1 MVMFWHLNCLFCHVG
16 GAKMRQ
22 LFKKRLILSAALFGL
37 SLVLCKPLA
46 AQAPITAPQPLAEL
60 IEEGLAENKAIQSLQ
75 AQVESLKEEVDFAG
89 SLEDPRLGFGVLN
102 LPTDS
107 WEFDEEP
114 MTQKTIFLAQKFPWF
129 GKLSL
134 KSQRQ
139 ALMASEQQAMLEA
152 KKLEL
157 ARKIAIA
164 YYELGFVLTN
174 HEINERLTD
183 MVTQLL
189 KVAETRYAS
198 GEGLQQDVLQAQVEL
213 SKLLDEKIVLE
224 KRRRTLR
231 DQLNELLNREQF
243 MAINPLM
250 DLVYPKV
257 ELDFQALKEMKET
270 SLARNP
276 WLQVRQAK
284 VAQSEV
290 EINLA
295 KKEYWPDMDFRVAY
309 GQRDDDPTGGD
320 RPDFFSATVTVNI
333 PLWAKSRQNKKLAA
347 AKKSHEAAIKSFRN
361 LAESLPYQVDALAT
375 EINNTQKNYKLY
387 VDALLVQSGQ
397 WARSS
402 LAAYEVGKV
411 EFSTMVTAHIM
422 LLRAELQAKRYLY
435 SIYQKVAELEEL
447 IGGPLEMASDNAK
460 QSS

>member
-1 MVMFWHLNCLFCHVG
+1 
-16 GAKMRQ
+16 MRH
-22 LFKKRLILSAALFGL
+22 LFKKRLIFTAALLGL
-37 SLVLCKPLA
+37 GLVLGKPLM
-46 AQAPITAPQPLAEL
+46 AQAPINAPQPLVEL
-60 IEEGLAENKAIQSLQ
+60 IEEGLAQNKEIQSLE
-75 AQVESLKEEVDFAG
+75 AKVKSFEEEVSFAG

-102 LPTDS
+102 LPTNS
-107 WEFDEEP
+107 WEFDQEP
-114 MTQKTIFLAQKFPWF
+114 MTQKTVFLSQKFPWF

-134 KSQRQ
+134 KSQGQ

-152 KKLEL
+152 KRLEL
-157 ARKIAIA
+157 ARKIASA

-213 SKLLDEKIVLE
+213 SRLLDEKIVLE

-231 DQLNELLNREQF
+231 DQINELLNREQF
-243 MAINPLM
+243 ISVDPLM
-250 DLVYPKV
+250 DLSYPDM
-257 ELDFQALKEMKET
+257 ELDFQALKELKER
-270 SLARNP
+270 SLAKNP
-276 WLQVRQAK
+276 WLQLRQAK

-290 EINLA
+290 EIKLA

-309 GQRDDDPTGGD
+309 GQREDDPSGSN
-320 RPDFFSATVTVNI
+320 RPDFFSATVTINV
-333 PLWAKSRQNKKLAA
+333 PLWAKTRQNKKLAA
-347 AKKSHEAAIKSFRN
+347 AKKSNEAAIKSYRN

-375 EINNTQKNYKLY
+375 EIKNTQKNYKLY
-387 VDALLVQSGQ
+387 VDALLVQSEQ

-411 EFSTMVTAHIM
+411 EFNTMVNAQIR

-435 SIYQKVAELEEL
+435 SIYQKLAELEEM
-447 IGGPLEMASDNAK
+447 IGGPLERASHNTK

>member
-1 MVMFWHLNCLFCHVG
+1 MKH
-16 GAKMRQ
+16 
-22 LFKKRLILSAALFGL
+22 LFKKRLILTVALFGL
-37 SLVLCKPLA
+37 GLVVCKTLM
-46 AQAPITAPQPLAEL
+46 AQAPVNAPQPLVEL
-60 IEEGLAENKAIQSLQ
+60 IEEGLVQNKEIQSLEAKVQ
-75 AQVESLKEEVDFAG
+75 SLEEEVSFAG
-89 SLEDPRLGFGVLN
+89 SLEDLRLGFGVLN

-114 MTQKTIFLAQKFPWF
+114 MTQKTVFLAQKFPWF

-134 KSQRQ
+134 RSQRQ

-157 ARKIAIA
+157 ARKIATA

-174 HEINERLTD
+174 HGINERLTD

-213 SKLLDEKIVLE
+213 SKLIDEKIVLE

-231 DQLNELLNREQF
+231 DQINELLNREQF
-243 MAINPLM
+243 MSIKPLM
-250 DLVYPKV
+250 DLEYPEV
-257 ELDFQALKEMKET
+257 QLDSQALKDLKEK
-270 SLARNP
+270 SLAHNP
-276 WLQVRQAK
+276 WLRLRQAK

-290 EINLA
+290 EIKLA
-295 KKEYWPDMDFRVAY
+295 KKEYWPDMDFKVAY
-309 GQRDDDPTGGD
+309 GQRDEDFTGRD
-320 RPDFFSATVTVNI
+320 LPDFFSATVTLNLPV
-333 PLWAKSRQNKKLAA
+333 WAKSRQNKKLAA
-347 AKKSHEAAIKSFRN
+347 SKKSHDAAIKSYHN
-361 LAESLPYQVDALAT
+361 LVKSLPYQVNVLAT
-375 EINNTQKNYKLY
+375 EIKNTQKNYKLY
-387 VDALLVQSGQ
+387 VDALLVQSEQ

-411 EFSTMVTAHIM
+411 EFNTMVNAQIL

-435 SIYQKVAELEEL
+435 SIYQKLAELKEL
-447 IGGPLEMASDNAK
+447 IGEPVAMVSDNGK
-460 QSS
+460 KSL

>member
-1 MVMFWHLNCLFCHVG
+1 MRHLC
-16 GAKMRQ
+16 
-22 LFKKRLILSAALFGL
+22 KKPLIFFAALFGL
-37 SLVLCKPLA
+37 GLVPGKPLM
-46 AQAPITAPQPLAEL
+46 AQAPINGPRPLVEL
-60 IEEGLAENKAIQSLQ
+60 IEEGLAQNKEIQSLE
-75 AQVESLKEEVDFAG
+75 AKVKSFEEEVSFAG

-102 LPTDS
+102 LPTNS

-114 MTQKTIFLAQKFPWF
+114 MTQKTVFLSQKFPWF

-134 KSQRQ
+134 KSQGQ

-157 ARKIAIA
+157 ARKIAVA
-164 YYELGFVLTN
+164 YYELGFVVTN
-174 HEINERLTD
+174 YQINERLTN

-213 SKLLDEKIVLE
+213 SRLLDEKIVLE

-231 DQLNELLNREQF
+231 DQINELLNREQF
-243 MAINPLM
+243 ISVDPSM
-250 DLVYPKV
+250 DLSYPDV
-257 ELDFQALKEMKET
+257 ELDFQALKEMKER
-270 SLARNP
+270 SLAKNP
-276 WLQVRQAK
+276 WLQLRQAK

-290 EINLA
+290 EIKLA

-309 GQRDDDPTGGD
+309 GQRDDDPSGSN
-320 RPDFFSATVTVNI
+320 RPDFFSATVTINV

-347 AKKSHEAAIKSFRN
+347 SKKSNEAAIKSYRN

-375 EINNTQKNYKLY
+375 EIKNTQKNYKLY

-411 EFSTMVTAHIM
+411 EFNTMVNAQIM

-435 SIYQKVAELEEL
+435 SIYQKLAELEEV
-447 IGGPLEMASDNAK
+447 IGGPLEIASHSAK
-460 QSS
+460 HSS

>member
-1 MVMFWHLNCLFCHVG
+1 
-16 GAKMRQ
+16 MRH
-22 LFKKRLILSAALFGL
+22 LFKKRLIFFAALFGL
-37 SLVLCKPLA
+37 GLVLGKPLM
-46 AQAPITAPQPLAEL
+46 AQAPINGPQPLVEL
-60 IEEGLAENKAIQSLQ
+60 IEEGLAQNKEIQSLE
-75 AQVESLKEEVDFAG
+75 AKVKSFEEEVSFAG

-102 LPTDS
+102 LPTNS
-107 WEFDEEP
+107 WEFDQEP
-114 MTQKTIFLAQKFPWF
+114 MTQKTVFLSQKFPWF

-134 KSQRQ
+134 KSQGQ
-139 ALMASEQQAMLEA
+139 ALRASEQQAMLEA

-157 ARKIAIA
+157 SRKIASA
-164 YYELGFVLTN
+164 YYELGFVVSN
-174 HEINERLTD
+174 YEINERLTD

-213 SKLLDEKIVLE
+213 SRLLDEKIVLE

-243 MAINPLM
+243 ISVDPLM
-250 DLVYPKV
+250 DLSYPDV
-257 ELDFQALKEMKET
+257 ELDFQALKELKER
-270 SLARNP
+270 SLTKNP
-276 WLQVRQAK
+276 WLQLRQAK

-290 EINLA
+290 EIELA

-309 GQRDDDPTGGD
+309 GQREDDPSGSN
-320 RPDFFSATVTVNI
+320 RPDFFSATVTINV

-347 AKKSHEAAIKSFRN
+347 AKKGNEAAIKSYRN
-361 LAESLPYQVDALAT
+361 LADSLPYQVDALAT
-375 EINNTQKNYKLY
+375 EIKNTQKNYRLY
-387 VDALLVQSGQ
+387 VDALLVQSEQ

-411 EFSTMVTAHIM
+411 EFNTMVNAQIM

-435 SIYQKVAELEEL
+435 SIYQKVAELEEM
-447 IGGPLEMASDNAK
+447 IGGPLEMSSHNAK

>member
-1 MVMFWHLNCLFCHVG
+1 MRHLS
-16 GAKMRQ
+16 
-22 LFKKRLILSAALFGL
+22 KKLLILIASLFGL
-37 SLVLCKPLA
+37 ALLAGKPLM
-46 AQAPITAPQPLAEL
+46 AQGPISAPQPLVEL
-60 IEEGLAENKAIQSLQ
+60 IEEGLAQNKEIQSLEAKVQ
-75 AQVESLKEEVDFAG
+75 SFQEEVSFAG

-114 MTQKTIFLAQKFPWF
+114 MTQKTVFLAQKFPWF

-134 KSQRQ
+134 KSQGQ
-139 ALMASEQQAMLEA
+139 ALMASEQQVMLDA

-164 YYELGFVLTN
+164 YYELGFVVTS

-213 SKLLDEKIVLE
+213 SKLLDERIVLE

-231 DQLNELLNREQF
+231 DQINELLNREQF
-243 MAINPLM
+243 FSIDPLV
-250 DLVYPKV
+250 DLSYPNV
-257 ELDFQALKEMKET
+257 EVDFQALKEMKER
-270 SLARNP
+270 SLAKNP
-276 WLQVRQAK
+276 WLQLRQAK

-290 EINLA
+290 EIKLA

-309 GQRDDDPTGGD
+309 GQREDDPSGGN
-320 RPDFFSATVTVNI
+320 RPDFFSATVTINV
-333 PLWAKSRQNKKLAA
+333 PLWAKNRQNKKLAA
-347 AKKSHEAAIKSFRN
+347 AKKSHESAMKSLRN
-361 LAESLPYQVDALAT
+361 LVESLPYQVDALAT
-375 EINNTQKNYKLY
+375 EIKNTQKNYKLY
-387 VDALLVQSGQ
+387 EDALLVQSEQ

-411 EFSTMVTAHIM
+411 EFNTMVKAQIM

-435 SIYQKVAELEEL
+435 SIYQKLAEIEEL
-447 IGGPLEMASDNAK
+447 IGGPMDKTSGKVN

>member
-1 MVMFWHLNCLFCHVG
+1 MRHLS
-16 GAKMRQ
+16 
-22 LFKKRLILSAALFGL
+22 KKLLIVIASLFGL
-37 SLVLCKPLA
+37 GLLVGKPLM
-46 AQAPITAPQPLAEL
+46 AQAPINAPQPLVEL
-60 IEEGLAENKAIQSLQ
+60 IEEGLAQNKEIQSLEAKVQ
-75 AQVESLKEEVDFAG
+75 SSKEEVSFAG

-114 MTQKTIFLAQKFPWF
+114 MTQKTVFLAQKFPWF

-134 KSQRQ
+134 KSQGQ

-152 KKLEL
+152 RKLEL

-164 YYELGFVLTN
+164 YYELGFVVTN
-174 HEINERLTD
+174 HEINEQLTD

-224 KRRRTLR
+224 RRRRTLR
-231 DQLNELLNREQF
+231 DQINELLNREQF
-243 MAINPLM
+243 MSVDPLM
-250 DLVYPKV
+250 DLSYPEV
-257 ELDFQALKEMKET
+257 EFDFQSLKEMKEK
-270 SLARNP
+270 SLAKNP
-276 WLQVRQAK
+276 WLQLRQAK

-290 EINLA
+290 EIKLA
-295 KKEYWPDMDFRVAY
+295 KKEYWPDMDFKVAY
-309 GQRDDDPTGGD
+309 GQRDDDPTGRD
-320 RPDFFSATVTVNI
+320 RPDFFSGTVTINV

-347 AKKSHEAAIKSFRN
+347 SKKSHEAAIKSFRN

-387 VDALLVQSGQ
+387 VDALLVQAEQ

-411 EFSTMVTAHIM
+411 EFNTMVSAHIM

-435 SIYQKVAELEEL
+435 SIYQKLAELQEV
-447 IGGPLEMASDNAK
+447 IGGPLDNTSEK
-460 QSS
+460 VNQSS

>member
-1 MVMFWHLNCLFCHVG
+1 MGH
-16 GAKMRQ
+16 
-22 LFKKRLILSAALFGL
+22 LFKTRLILTAALFGL
-37 SLVLCKPLA
+37 SLVVCKPLM
-46 AQAPITAPQPLAEL
+46 AQAPINAPQPLVEL
-60 IEEGLAENKAIQSLQ
+60 IEEGLAQNKEIQSLEARVQ
-75 AQVESLKEEVDFAG
+75 SSQEEVSFAG

-114 MTQKTIFLAQKFPWF
+114 MTQKTVFLAQKFPWF

-152 KKLEL
+152 RKLEL
-157 ARKIAIA
+157 ARKIAVA
-164 YYELGFVLTN
+164 YYELGFVVTN
-174 HEINERLTD
+174 NEINDRLTV
-183 MVTQLL
+183 MVNQLN

-231 DQLNELLNREQF
+231 DQINELLNREQF
-243 MAINPLM
+243 RSIDPLI
-250 DLVYPKV
+250 DISYPEV
-257 ELDFQALKEMKET
+257 ELDFQALKEMKER
-270 SLARNP
+270 SLAKNP

-290 EINLA
+290 DTKLA
-295 KKEYWPDMDFRVAY
+295 KKEYWPDMDFKVAY
-309 GQRDDDPTGGD
+309 GQRDEDFTG
-320 RPDFFSATVTVNI
+320 RNLPDFFSATVTVNL
-333 PLWAKSRQNKKLAA
+333 PVWAKSRQNKKLAA
-347 AKKSHEAAIKSFRN
+347 AKKSHEAAIKSYRN
-361 LAESLPYQVDALAT
+361 LVNSLPYQVDALAT
-375 EINNTQKNYKLY
+375 EIKNTQKNYKLY
-387 VDALLVQSGQ
+387 VDALLVQAEQ

-411 EFSTMVTAHIM
+411 EFNTMVNAQIL

-435 SIYQKVAELEEL
+435 TIYQKLAELEEV
-447 IGGPLEMASDNAK
+447 IGGPLDENSRK
-460 QSS
+460 VSQSS